1 MSSTST
7 TQSLASSVTKPKFS
21 LPFFCIYLSWL
32 LSWSLIVLSAFF
44 LWAYGVAYGND
55 FITKW
60 FISFVLS
67 FFTSFFVFEPLKVKY
82 KNSTFMIKFLFLKV
96 LIIVMISSLFCHHD
110 LDTDFDDSF
119 DDEEAFV
126 NEDDDS
132 WYDNDKL
139 VKTKVYR

>member
-1 MSSTST
+1 M
-7 TQSLASSVTKPKFS
+7 
-21 LPFFCIYLSWL
+21 
-32 LSWSLIVLSAFF
+32 
-44 LWAYGVAYGND
+44 
-55 FITKW
+55 
-60 FISFVLS
+60 
-67 FFTSFFVFEPLKVKY
+67 KY
-82 KNSTFMIKFLFLKV
+82 KNNTFMIKFLFLKV

>member
-1 MSSTST
+1 M
-7 TQSLASSVTKPKFS
+7 
-21 LPFFCIYLSWL
+21 
-32 LSWSLIVLSAFF
+32 
-44 LWAYGVAYGND
+44 AYGND
-55 FITKW
+55 FISKW

-67 FFTSFFVFEPLKVKY
+67 FFTSFFVFEPLKVKLG
-82 KNSTFMIKFLFLKV
+82 SSHLHQLCIKEPFFKV
-96 LIIVMISSLFCHHD
+96 LIFVMIYSLFCHND
-110 LDTDFDDSF
+110 LDNDFDDSF